1 MDNQPRI
8 IAAGAPVAAR
18 VPGHGARQVDT
29 IAADLSGS
37 NCTVSTLVTVGWRE
51 YLALPDLGLDRVRV
65 KVDSG
70 ARSSA
75 LHATD
80 IHRFRRGGAPWVRF
94 DTQPNRRSDA
104 SFTCE
109 APLVEDR
116 WITDSGGHRD
126 FRPVVLTTIEMAGQR
141 WPAEVSLGSRAT
153 MKFRMLL
160 GRTAM
165 RGRPIIDPASSF
177 RLGR

>member
-1 MDNQPRI
+1 MSER
-8 IAAGAPVAAR
+8 
-18 VPGHGARQVDT
+18 
-29 IAADLSGS
+29 
-37 NCTVSTLVTVGWRE
+37 VTVGWRE
-51 YLALPDLGLDRVRV
+51 FLSLPDLGLPRIRV

-75 LHATD
+75 LHAVNVE
-80 IHRFRRGGAPWVRF
+80 RYSVGGAPWVRF
-94 DTQPNRRSDA
+94 DTQPNRRSDD
-104 SFTCE
+104 SFVCE

-126 FRPVVLTTIEMAGQR
+126 FRPVVLTTVEMAGMH

-165 RGRPIIDPASSF
+165 AGRLLVDPAGSF
-177 RLGR
+177 LLGR